1 MSVFVVIVII
11 AHILLCLYSI
21 TYGAVFFIFL
31 HQLLP
36 PLARVGSISLN
47 TVLIIVLFV
56 TCFLNS
62 IKTKRKLSLFPIIYL
77 TIPLGIV
84 CCFSEIPVMSQWKD
98 LMQITIAD
106 LLPYTIIYAS
116 IRNNKELSMIINAL
130 LFGFIIIGLYGII
143 TYFIHFN
150 PLVLLFAYSFGFEGN
165 MIQEDSIDMMR
176 GALTGVATGNMPVAL
191 TWGQYVLV
199 ILLFIL
205 FKCKT
210 IGSNYLTNI
219 IIIICVLNC
228 ILTTKRS
235 TITPALI
242 ALIYVAFTTVSVKKV
257 IVRWGGLFVLVVF
270 FCYWTVPSFKDIIK
284 KNIFPAMVIWDDKM
298 AENSETGGS
307 NKEMRVEQWLYLNRV
322 LLKNP
327 ITGEGLG
334 YVKLYGDENTIH
346 TPVKGFESIFLQV
359 VAESGYLGLMI
370 WLLFFGRC
378 YNATN
383 NYFSKHRDNCFFHGL
398 YFLSLTLTG
407 IKASLWIYMIICAI
421 MERQSQLYKKIFI
434 EGKEISCINE

>member
-1 MSVFVVIVII
+1 MSVFVVVVII

-21 TYGAVFFIFL
+21 TYGAVFFILL

-56 TCFLNS
+56 TCLLNS
-62 IKTKRKLSLFPIIYL
+62 IKSKRNLSLFPIKYL
-77 TIPLGIV
+77 TIPLAIV
-84 CCFSEIPVMSQWKD
+84 CCFSDIPLMSQWKD
-98 LMQITIAD
+98 LIQITITD

-116 IRNNKELSMIINAL
+116 IRNNKELSLIIKAL
-130 LFGFIIIGLYGII
+130 LLGFVIIGLYGIF

-150 PLVLLFAYSFGFEGN
+150 PLVLYFAYSFGFEGN

-176 GALTGVATGNMPVAL
+176 GALNGVATGNMPVAL

-199 ILLFIL
+199 ILLYVL
-205 FKCKT
+205 LKCKN
-210 IGSNYLTNI
+210 IGSNSLTNI

-257 IVRWGGLFVLVVF
+257 IVRWGGLFAFVVF
-270 FCYWTVPSFKDIIK
+270 FCYWTVPLFEDIIK
-284 KNIFPAMVIWDDKM
+284 KNIFPAIVIWDDTI
-298 AENSETGGS
+298 AEKNETGGS
-307 NKEMRVEQWLYLNRV
+307 NKEMRVEQWLYLNSV
-322 LLKNP
+322 LLENP

-334 YVKLYGDENTIH
+334 YVKQYGDENTIH

-359 VAESGYLGLMI
+359 VAESGYLGLLI
-370 WLLFFGRC
+370 WLLFFLRC
-378 YNATN
+378 YNATK
-383 NYFSKHRDNCFFHGL
+383 NYFVKHSDNWAFHGL

-421 MERQSQLYKKIFI
+421 MERYSQLHKNILT
-434 EGKEISCINE
+434 EGKEISCINN